1 MPFASSKQRQLMYAA
16 AEGKVPDISPKV
28 AMSYIEDS
36 KGKRK
41 LKAKRKSSRAD

>member
-1 MPFASSKQRQLMYAA
+1 MPFKSKAQERLFYAA

-41 LKAKRKSSRAD
+41 LKAKRKSRRAD